1 MSGAYLGLDLSLSS
15 TGFFLLR
22 ADGSCKAM
30 EIRTLPGE
38 YASLVKRVGAIA
50 AKIIAECAGEGVRLV
65 LMEDYFVGRFAA
77 SAIGLAALGT
87 IVRDRLLANGYPY
100 LAVPPA
106 QIKKFESGSGASKK
120 GNMVKNV
127 FKNHAFDTAS
137 DNIADACA
145 AAYFCKG
152 YAEWLN
158 GSTAFHKYQLD
169 VLKHLK
175 AKIDNPPE
183 RTEEQ

>member
-1 MSGAYLGLDLSLSS
+1 MESYLGLDLSLTA

-22 ADGSCKAM
+22 ADGSRKAF
-30 EIRTLPGE
+30 EINTKPGE

-50 AKIIAECAGEGVRLV
+50 GKIIAEMAGEGVRLV
-65 LMEDYFVGRFAA
+65 LMEDFFVGRHFAGP
-77 SAIGLAALGT
+77 AISLAALGT

-100 LAVPPA
+100 IALPPA
-106 QIKKFESGSGASKK
+106 SIKKFESGSGASKK
-120 GNMVKNV
+120 GNMVKCV

-152 YAEWLN
+152 YADWLN

-169 VLKHLK
+169 VLKGIK
-175 AKIDNPPE
+175 AQIDNPPE
-183 RTEEQ
+183 K